1 MPQRWLGV
9 RGSLSF
15 KGLIFGASG
24 LFNFLKYVKYREMS
38 YLSNMILICKCQLPN
53 RPGLSLTRGW
63 GWGGGGNTDKPNH
76 IPKNALRPH
85 NPKPEAVQSQTSPK
99 GLRPPARSSA
109 IPNIPKGLRLPAR
122 SSAIPNMLSSSQS
135 QTLNLTKTGSPKQ
148 CNPKPSSKRRPA
160 EAVQS
165 RTLNLKKTGCPKQF
179 TPTERL
185 ILTWKV

>member
-63 GWGGGGNTDKPNH
+63 GWGGV
-76 IPKNALRPH
+76 IPTSRTISPKTPFVLTIP
-85 NPKPEAVQSQTSPK
+85 NPKQCNPKHLPKAFVLQPEAVQFQTSPKAFVFQPEAVQSQTCF
-99 GLRPPARSSA
+99 RPH
-109 IPNIPKGLRLPAR
+109 
-122 SSAIPNMLSSSQS
+122 
-135 QTLNLTKTGSPKQ
+135 
-148 CNPKPSSKRRPA
+148 NPKP
-160 EAVQS
+160 
-165 RTLNLKKTGCPKQF
+165 
-179 TPTERL
+179 
-185 ILTWKV
+185 